1 MTAVEPIVSG
11 GGSVVLAALRRA
23 AVGRGAIDL
32 SQAASDVTL
41 LVPAVRRAVAAAMTA
56 AAPGAPDPEAA
67 LLDAL
72 ARHAAASLG
81 RTPAAGAE
89 ILATVSVSAGL
100 AAAAMALL
108 SPGDEAVM
116 IEPAP
121 PERAALLRR
130 AGVLLRPLAAPAGA
144 GLPRQALAATVGPRT
159 RMVVLPLPDDPGRPS
174 FDAEDMEWY
183 RQFAGA
189 GTFWTVA
196 DGAPAELAWQAPAP
210 PAAAARPGMF
220 ERTLSIG
227 VPVVARGLPEAP
239 AGWIAGPPGA
249 LAAVADAQRML
260 GQCVPGATAR
270 ALSAALAHETAA
282 DGVWRGLAARRE
294 RLSAVL
300 AAAGWNIRPLAG
312 GPALIARPPGGQG
325 RDDETAAMRLLD
337 GAGVLAMPLSTHHVA
352 GEPRDML
359 AFRFDRPAGD
369 IEATATALKKQGV
382 AATTGGA

>member
-1 MTAVEPIVSG
+1 MTAVESIVAG
-11 GGSVVLAALRRA
+11 GGAAVLAALRQA
-23 AVGRGAIDL
+23 AAERNAVDL
-32 SQAASDVTL
+32 SQPAPDVTL

-72 ARHAAASLG
+72 ARHAATSLG
-81 RTPAAGAE
+81 RAPAAGTE
-89 ILATVSVSAGL
+89 ILATASVPAGL
-100 AAAAMALL
+100 AAVAMALL

-121 PERAALLRR
+121 PERAVLLRR
-130 AGVLLRPLAAPAGA
+130 AGVLLRQVAAPAGSALPRA
-144 GLPRQALAATVGPRT
+144 GLAAAVGVRT

-174 FDAEDMEWY
+174 FGAEDMEWY
-183 RQFAGA
+183 RQFAGT

-196 DGAPAELAWQAPAP
+196 DGAPAELTWQTPAP
-210 PAAAARPGMF
+210 PAAAALPGMF

-227 VPVVARGLPEAP
+227 VPVAARGLPEVP
-239 AGWIAGPPGA
+239 AGWIAGPAGA
-249 LAAVADAQRML
+249 IAAVAGARRML
-260 GQCVPGATAR
+260 GHGVPASTAR
-270 ALSAALAHETAA
+270 ALAAALAHEAAA

-300 AAAGWNIRPLAG
+300 ATAGWDIRPLAG
-312 GPALIARPPGGQG
+312 GPALIARPPGAAG
-325 RDDETAAMRLLD
+325 RDDETAAVRLLD
-337 GAGVLAMPLSTHHVA
+337 GAGVLAMPQSTHYVA

-369 IEATATALKKQGV
+369 IEATATSLKKQG
-382 AATTGGA
+382 ATRAEGGA